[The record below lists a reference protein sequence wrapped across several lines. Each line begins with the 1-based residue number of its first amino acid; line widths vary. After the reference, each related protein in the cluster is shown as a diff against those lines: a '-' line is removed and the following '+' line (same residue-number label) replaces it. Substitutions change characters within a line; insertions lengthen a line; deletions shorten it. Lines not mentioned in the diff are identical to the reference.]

1 MGQPRG
7 RSPAVV
13 PPDRLD
19 LPPPTSIH
27 DYGAIGNLRTAALVH
42 RAGSVDWACLPKF
55 ASPSVFAR
63 ILDAR
68 RGGTFL
74 LRPVGAAPGTQRY
87 RPSTNILET
96 EFRVGEGTVT
106 LVDFMPIA
114 EGSTDEEAARIVRV
128 VETSGT
134 PVDLEVWFEPR
145 FDYGRAPARLELTP
159 GGVVAESGE
168 TALTL
173 RGPAPF
179 EVEGSRATALLSVPT
194 DASVAFDL
202 SWGAAPRRGSG
213 VRKLLEETEQYW
225 RGWVHGPRAP
235 LHRLAARWHD
245 AVERSELV
253 LKLLSHA
260 ETGAFVAAPTTSLPE
275 WPGGRRNWDY
285 RYVWIRDAAFSAQAM
300 LLLGHVAEARSFLG
314 WVVERLAPP
323 RRGHHSDL
331 HVMYGAHGESDLTEW
346 SLRGLS
352 GFLDSRPIRIG
363 NAAFTQFQLDI
374 YGELLDAANL
384 LAAIDPSG
392 VPRPTLRA
400 LLDLADEVSERWTT
414 PDRGIWEVRGAP
426 RHFVHSKLMAWV
438 AIDRAVLLAGRSGG
452 DRRLPRWRATAQTI
466 RTAILSKGWSEE
478 RGAFVRS
485 FGEQALDAS
494 NLRIP
499 LVGFLPFDDPRV
511 LATVRE
517 TERELAEGPFVWR
530 YLRPDGVG
538 GEEGAFLP
546 CSFWLVE
553 CLARGGHARR
563 AERIFQELLEV
574 ASPTGLF
581 TEEWDPATS
590 QALGNYPQ
598 AFTHVGVLRAAL
610 ALGLSTTRAR
620 RRDELERIARS
631 LPSGD
636 ESGARAVPEGF
647 SGTPAS
653 GPRTRSSRRSRP
665 DEPPRK
671 RGKRGRRGT

>member
-1 MGQPRG
+1 MGRARRP
-7 RSPAVV
+7 PV
-13 PPDRLD
+13 PPARPGRLD
-19 LPPPTSIH
+19 LPAATALH
-27 DYGAIGNLRTAALVH
+27 DYGVIGNLRTAALVH

-74 LRPVGAAPGTQRY
+74 VRPVGAGPGVQRY

-96 EFRVGEGTVT
+96 EFPVGDGTVT

-128 VETSGT
+128 VETSGG
-134 PVDLEVWFEPR
+134 PADLEVWFEPR
-145 FDYGRAPARLELTP
+145 FDYGRAPAHLDVTP
-159 GGVVAESGE
+159 GGVVAASGD
-168 TALTL
+168 TSLAL
-173 RGPAPF
+173 RAPAPF
-179 EVEGSRATALLSVPT
+179 EVEGNRATALLSVPT
-194 DASVAFDL
+194 DASVTFDL

-213 VRKLLEETEQYW
+213 VLKLLEETELYW
-225 RGWVHGPRAP
+225 KGWVHGPRAP

-253 LKLLSHA
+253 LKLLSHVD
-260 ETGAFVAAPTTSLPE
+260 TGAFVAAPTTSLPE

-300 LLLGHVAEARSFLG
+300 LLLGHVAEARSFLA
-314 WVVERLAPP
+314 WVVDRLTPV
-323 RRGHHSDL
+323 RRGHRSDL
-331 HVMYGAHGESDLTEW
+331 HVMYGAHGESELAER
-346 SLRGLS
+346 SIPSLS
-352 GFLDSRPIRIG
+352 GFLDSRPVRVG
-363 NAAFTQFQLDI
+363 NAAYTQFQLDI

-384 LAAIDPSG
+384 LAALDPDG
-392 VPRPTLRA
+392 LPRPTLKA

-414 PDRGIWEVRGAP
+414 PDQGIWEVRGAP

-438 AIDRAVLLAGRSGG
+438 AIDRAILLAGRSGG
-452 DRRLPRWRATAQTI
+452 DRRLSRWRATAQTI
-466 RTAILSKGWSEE
+466 RQSILTRGWDEE
-478 RGAFVRS
+478 CGAFVRS
-485 FGEQALDAS
+485 FGDTALDAA

-517 TERELAEGPFVWR
+517 TERGLAEGPFVWR
-530 YLRPDGVG
+530 YLRPDGIA

-553 CLARGGHARR
+553 CLARSGHARR
-563 AERIFQELLEV
+563 AQGMFEELLAV
-574 ASPTGLF
+574 ASPHGLF
-581 TEEWDPATS
+581 PEEWDPAAGR
-590 QALGNYPQ
+590 ALGNYPQ

-620 RRDELERIARS
+620 RRDELERLARAR
-631 LPSGD
+631 PSG
-636 ESGARAVPEGF
+636 ELRVPGTRPEGF
-647 SGTPAS
+647 LAPPAS
-653 GPRTRSSRRSRP
+653 SRSTRATPRTRSRTRP
-665 DEPPRK
+665 RNP
-671 RGKRGRRGT
+671 GKRTRRGT